1 MQSED
6 DPAPATTTEAQQLQP
21 VPQTEAAKNRS
32 VLVALVAAGL
42 VAVAAAA
49 GGGYMLWHRNRPVPL
64 QPIPSQSPAQ
74 QSTAAPVA
82 ATDWAV
88 AGADSKPAPGSG
100 AASQPAAQAQNSDL
114 TAAQVTPPATEQK
127 PDAGVAATHAPSP
140 AAAPGQTAA
149 PAPHPQLPSLAFNP
163 KKLDPKKS
171 TRLKF
176 DLGHFPP
183 SLAFTVEMDGKTFF
197 KGHAANKADYD
208 GLFVPPGVHQFRIEA
223 RAGTVQKASNIVS
236 ANFIAKKHMTL
247 KVELRPPPNGKAAA
261 ANLNPA
267 AQIVASLK
275 TDFFSF

>member
-1 MQSED
+1 MQSEE
-6 DPAPATTTEAQQLQP
+6 DPAATTTEAQQLQP
-21 VPQTEAAKNRS
+21 VPQTEAPKKRG
-32 VLVALVAAGL
+32 VLVAVVAAGL

-49 GGGYMLWHRNRPVPL
+49 GGYMLWHRNRPLPP
-64 QPIPSQSPAQ
+64 QPIPSQSAAQ
-74 QSTAAPVA
+74 PTAAPAA

-88 AGADSKPAPGSG
+88 AGADSKPP
-100 AASQPAAQAQNSDL
+100 AQAQNSDP
-114 TAAQVTPPATEQK
+114 TAPQATPPATEKK
-127 PDAGVAATHAPSP
+127 PDAGVAATPASSP
-140 AAAPGQTAA
+140 AASPAQTAA
-149 PAPHPQLPSLAFNP
+149 AVARPQLPSVAFNP

-208 GLFVPPGVHQFRIEA
+208 GLFVPPGMHQFRIEA
-223 RAGTVQKASNIVS
+223 HAGTVQKASNIVS
-236 ANFIAKKHMTL
+236 ANFLAKKHMTL

>member
-1 MQSED
+1 MQFEE
-6 DPAPATTTEAQQLQP
+6 DPAQATATEAEQLQP
-21 VPQTEAAKNRS
+21 VPETEAAKNPG
-32 VLVALVAAGL
+32 VLVALVAGGL
-42 VAVAAAA
+42 IAVA
-49 GGGYMLWHRNRPVPL
+49 GGAGYMLWHRNRPVPP
-64 QPIPSQSPAQ
+64 QPIPSQSAQ
-74 QSTAAPVA
+74 PTATPVA

-100 AASQPAAQAQNSDL
+100 AASQPAQAQNSDP
-114 TAAQVTPPATEQK
+114 TAAQATPSTTEKK
-127 PDAGVAATHAPSP
+127 PDAGVAATHPPSP

-149 PAPHPQLPSLAFNP
+149 PAPRPQLPSVAFNP

-197 KGHAANKADYD
+197 KGHAASKADYD
-208 GLFVPPGVHQFRIEA
+208 GLFVPPGMHQFRIEA
-223 RAGTVQKASNIVS
+223 HAGTVQKASNIVS
-236 ANFIAKKHMTL
+236 ANFLAKKRMTL